1 MIYILHG
8 GNDLTKEEKLLE
20 IRRNSFAESVGDL
33 NITTLPGRDLRIE
46 DITSACNTVPFL
58 AEKRLVIVTDIL
70 SKFEGQK
77 RNTRQSEGKNRD
89 WTNNLHEHLVTIP
102 DYTDLVFM
110 EGNLSRTNPV
120 LKSLRPIVEIHEF
133 QLPNQRSLPEWISD
147 RAKKLDISIDP
158 NAIFALAQS
167 VGPKPLLIDSELHKL
182 SMYRNGQPIKLRDV
196 NDMVSYVR
204 EVNIFAVVDLV
215 IENKPGEALKAIHKF
230 LDDGNAP
237 AYLIT
242 MIARQLRLLL
252 MAKELKYKNKS
263 TQEIGREVSLSGY
276 PLKKLL
282 AQETSFTNDGLIK
295 MHDILLKTDYDIKT
309 GKTSDNLALD
319 MLILEMVNTLDKHQ
333 RSR

>member
-1 MIYILHG
+1 
-8 GNDLTKEEKLLE
+8 
-20 IRRNSFAESVGDL
+20 
-33 NITTLPGRDLRIE
+33 
-46 DITSACNTVPFL
+46 
-58 AEKRLVIVTDIL
+58 
-70 SKFEGQK
+70 
-77 RNTRQSEGKNRD
+77 
-89 WTNNLHEHLVTIP
+89 
-102 DYTDLVFM
+102 
-110 EGNLSRTNPV
+110 
-120 LKSLRPIVEIHEF
+120 
-133 QLPNQRSLPEWISD
+133 
-147 RAKKLDISIDP
+147 
-158 NAIFALAQS
+158 
-167 VGPKPLLIDSELHKL
+167 
-182 SMYRNGQPIKLRDV
+182 MYRNGQPIKLRDV

-263 TQEIGREVSLSGY
+263 TQEMGREVSLSGY